1 MRSKLSV
8 HAKYATVCNAVVE
21 NLNARKVKRFE
32 MMVPTATIT
41 QFSGEYKINFIAK
54 HAVRFTP

>member
-1 MRSKLSV
+1 
-8 HAKYATVCNAVVE
+8 
-21 NLNARKVKRFE
+21 

-54 HAVRFTP
+54 HAVQFTP